1 MLCEKRV
8 SSTRRSVPVSNTKL
22 RNRKNSYVEVK
33 LRYGLALVADTK
45 LQLQELPVLSGNR
58 ERCTIREEKRRHLFR
73 KRDTRYMPKIYRH
86 LAWGALLRNAETAV
100 AMLGGTPYKHR
111 HTYTRYTLE
120 SLSFFLNIGEI
131 RA

>member
-1 MLCEKRV
+1 MLYKKRV
-8 SSTRRSVPVSNTKL
+8 SSTRRSAPVSNTKL
-22 RNRKNSYVEVK
+22 RNRKNSYDEVK
-33 LRYGLALVADTK
+33 LRYGLAGVGDTK
-45 LQLQELPVLSGNR
+45 LQLQDVLSGNR
-58 ERCTIREEKRRHLFR
+58 ERRTIREEKRRHLFR

-120 SLSFFLNIGEI
+120 SLSFFLSIGEI

>member
-1 MLCEKRV
+1 MLYEKRV
-8 SSTRRSVPVSNTKL
+8 SSTRRSAPVSNTKL
-22 RNRKNSYVEVK
+22 RNRKNSYDEVK
-33 LRYGLALVADTK
+33 LRYGLARVGDTK
-45 LQLQELPVLSGNR
+45 LELQDALSGNR
-58 ERCTIREEKRRHLFR
+58 ERRAIREEKRRHPFR

-120 SLSFFLNIGEI
+120 SLSFFLSIGEI

>member
-1 MLCEKRV
+1 MLYEKRV
-8 SSTRRSVPVSNTKL
+8 SSTRRSAPVSNTKL
-22 RNRKNSYVEVK
+22 RNRKNSYDEVK
-33 LRYGLALVADTK
+33 LRYGLARVDDTK
-45 LQLQELPVLSGNR
+45 LELQDVLSGNR
-58 ERCTIREEKRRHLFR
+58 ERRTIREEKRRHLFR

-120 SLSFFLNIGEI
+120 SLSFFLSIGEI

>member
-1 MLCEKRV
+1 MLYEKRV
-8 SSTRRSVPVSNTKL
+8 SSTRRSAPVSYTKL
-22 RNRKNSYVEVK
+22 RNRKNSYDEVK
-33 LRYGLALVADTK
+33 LGYGLARVGDTK
-45 LQLQELPVLSGNR
+45 LQLQDVLSGNR

-120 SLSFFLNIGEI
+120 SLSFFLSIGEI

>member
-1 MLCEKRV
+1 MLYEKRV
-8 SSTRRSVPVSNTKL
+8 SSTRRSAPVSYTKL
-22 RNRKNSYVEVK
+22 RNRKNSYDEVK
-33 LRYGLALVADTK
+33 LRYGLARVGDTK
-45 LQLQELPVLSGNR
+45 LQLQDVLSGNR

-120 SLSFFLNIGEI
+120 SLSFFLSIGEI

>member
-1 MLCEKRV
+1 MLYKKRV
-8 SSTRRSVPVSNTKL
+8 SSTRRSAPVSNTKL
-22 RNRKNSYVEVK
+22 RNRKNSYDEVK
-33 LRYGLALVADTK
+33 LRYGLADVDDTK
-45 LQLQELPVLSGNR
+45 LQLQDVLSGNR
-58 ERCTIREEKRRHLFR
+58 ERRTIREEKRRHLFR

-120 SLSFFLNIGEI
+120 SLSFFLSIGEI

>member
-1 MLCEKRV
+1 MLYEKRV
-8 SSTRRSVPVSNTKL
+8 SSTRRSAPVSNTKL
-22 RNRKNSYVEVK
+22 RNRKNSYDEVK
-33 LRYGLALVADTK
+33 LRYGLADVDDTK
-45 LQLQELPVLSGNR
+45 LQLQDVLSGNR
-58 ERCTIREEKRRHLFR
+58 ERRTIREEKRRHLFR

-120 SLSFFLNIGEI
+120 SLSFFLSIGEI